1 MRSTDELYAGDT
13 AALASSVSASL
24 KKTSDIKKVQKMTD
38 MDMLMTTMKIMSG
51 CSMLASVEELSLNRS
66 LRRAS
71 VSPDT
76 QIIRIIMRERH
87 VWWGTDSFSRRH
99 QHHTSSLY
107 YHTLSSTGLQTT
119 LIHPLSY
126 LKTTGDIILSIILCQ
141 ISLLIPNLKPH
152 RDRWHV
158 MMSSVKGI
166 LHPEMIIYSNL
177 CDVRKTNAQILEE
190 WLAPL
195 SFIVLTKTWNVLL

>member
-51 CSMLASVEELSLNRS
+51 CSMLASVEELFLNKS

-76 QIIRIIMRERH
+76 QIIRIIMRETR
-87 VWWGTDSFSRRH
+87 VMGNRQR
-99 QHHTSSLY
+99 QPP
-107 YHTLSSTGLQTT
+107 SSTPH
-119 LIHPLSY
+119 IV
-126 LKTTGDIILSIILCQ
+126 IILPHALVYRSSDDPNTSLILPQ
-141 ISLLIPNLKPH
+141 DN
-152 RDRWHV
+152 RRYN
-158 MMSSVKGI
+158 
-166 LHPEMIIYSNL
+166 PEYNPVPDFTAYS
-177 CDVRKTNAQILEE
+177 
-190 WLAPL
+190 
-195 SFIVLTKTWNVLL
+195 